1 MFKII
6 KPFLLIRLKLSIKSF
21 IALSFLQMISLNI
34 EIDRWER
41 SLFWLPQYRV
51 SFFINFLDAVLDERF
66 RTILLINSLYD
77 DL

>member
-1 MFKII
+1 MFKMI
-6 KPFLLIRLKLSIKSF
+6 KPFLLIRLKLSIKIF
-21 IALSFLQMISLNI
+21 IALSFLQMILLSI

-51 SFFINFLDAVLDERF
+51 SFFINFRDAVLDERF
-66 RTILLINSLYD
+66 LTVLLINSLYN